1 MAGRSEAVTHASG
14 GFMRLL
20 VTVVSPATRQST
32 DIVPDA
38 EAATPVAAVAA
49 VAAELDRFARGGDV
63 GGGGHAGAVGGA
75 GVGGA
80 GAVGGAGRANAPSGA
95 PLYVD
100 RQRIWRRPTLAEAPS
115 WTGRSWGGRCRGC
128 RGSRSPSARQGGPR
142 PASTRVRSV
151 V

>member
-1 MAGRSEAVTHASG
+1 
-14 GFMRLL
+14 MRLL

-80 GAVGGAGRANAPSGA
+80 GAVGGAGRANAPPGA

-115 WTGRSWGGRCRGC
+115 WTGRSWGGPVPWLPGQQVAI
-128 RGSRSPSARQGGPR
+128 GAAGGPR